1 MKECDDEYD
10 ASLDKICGDIK
21 KLEDAITFIRPFK
34 EIINIQNKN
43 VINIAD
49 KQAHLLEKFKYSE
62 QLFETLALS
71 KSATS
76 FKINLYEFLTKYFAL
91 KKFTL
96 ISNYFLKRF
105 KSIKIVCRENV
116 NLFGH

>member
-1 MKECDDEYD
+1 M
-10 ASLDKICGDIK
+10 
-21 KLEDAITFIRPFK
+21 PFK
-34 EIINIQNKN
+34 EIMKIQNKN
-43 VINIAD
+43 VADIAD
-49 KQAHLLEKFKYSE
+49 KQAHLLEKFKCSE
-62 QLFETLALS
+62 QLFETVAL
-71 KSATS
+71 
-76 FKINLYEFLTKYFAL
+76 FLTKYFAL